1 MELKD
6 YQARVL
12 ADLAN
17 YLDVLDATPNLA
29 QAFTEHWV
37 SKGVRVGS
45 VGGQAG
51 WNRTRTRCG
60 GAAYLRRGTA
70 T

>member
-1 MELKD
+1 MELKG

-12 ADLAN
+12 ADL
-17 YLDVLDATPNLA
+17 DGTPNLA
-29 QAFTEHWV
+29 QAFTEHGV
-37 SKGVRVGS
+37 GKGVRVGS

-51 WNRTRTRCG
+51 WNRTRTPCG